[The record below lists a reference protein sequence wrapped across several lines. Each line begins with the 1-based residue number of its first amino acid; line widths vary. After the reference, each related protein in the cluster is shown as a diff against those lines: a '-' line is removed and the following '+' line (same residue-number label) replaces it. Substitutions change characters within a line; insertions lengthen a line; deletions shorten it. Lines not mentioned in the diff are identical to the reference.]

1 MHLAITDLQL
11 QTSAPIKIMQTAKAL
26 LPLYPPEEVHGGRW
40 VGEGMVV
47 AIEVKQKTHHEGT
60 K

>member
-1 MHLAITDLQL
+1 
-11 QTSAPIKIMQTAKAL
+11 MQTAKAL